1 MGLLDR
7 AAQKTQRADSEQ
19 AQLRLTAQL
28 GDRGLHTPL
37 YVLGVNVDSLRWI
50 HLLNVQAVI
59 DDFLPLPACV
69 EGKPVIRMIDVP
81 EGALVINCVTN
92 SRPNTAMRRLET
104 NTKAQ
109 VFYGADIANTYRGSL
124 PSYGFVEDSLQSVN
138 ARGAEWQALYD
149 ALSDATSKETLED
162 ILAYRLCG
170 DPRVL
175 NSYSYR
181 PKEQY
186 FEDFLGLSDD
196 IFVDGGAFDGETTEL
211 LLSKYPE
218 CRAVHLFEPDPEN
231 FGRSMNRLNGISRVV
246 FHPVGL
252 SDSPGELCF
261 QVGDGSASVV
271 AETGDMTISV
281 DTIDRL
287 APDATF
293 IKLDLEG
300 WELKALMGAE
310 STIIKNKPKLAI
322 GAYHH
327 PDDFLKIYSWVKT
340 LRPDYQV
347 SVRHYTESWTETVL
361 YFY

>member
-1 MGLLDR
+1 M
-7 AAQKTQRADSEQ
+7 AQT
-19 AQLRLTAQL
+19 
-28 GDRGLHTPL
+28 
-37 YVLGVNVDSLRWI
+37 
-50 HLLNVQAVI
+50 
-59 DDFLPLPACV
+59 LP
-69 EGKPVIRMIDVP
+69 
-81 EGALVINCVTN
+81 
-92 SRPNTAMRRLET
+92 
-104 NTKAQ
+104 
-109 VFYGADIANTYRGSL
+109 
-124 PSYGFVEDSLQSVN
+124 
-138 ARGAEWQALYD
+138 
-149 ALSDATSKETLED
+149 
-162 ILAYRLCG
+162 
-170 DPRVL
+170 
-175 NSYSYR
+175 
-181 PKEQY
+181 
-186 FEDFLGLSDD
+186 
-196 IFVDGGAFDGETTEL
+196 FVDGGAFDGETTEL

-218 CRAVHLFEPDPEN
+218 CRAVHLLSQIPS
-231 FGRSMNRLNGISRVV
+231 FGRSMNRLDGISRVV

-252 SDSPGELCF
+252 SGSLQALF

-271 AETGDMTISV
+271 AETGDMNILV

-327 PDDFLKIYSWVKT
+327 PDDFLKIYSRVKT